1 MLELHV
7 GFLFQGHLLFLFF
20 QRACQYPISSTAD
33 GAECYRQTRAFFFFL
48 AEETELLQDDRS
60 GFYLL
65 YLSGSR
71 LRSKTM

>member
-1 MLELHV
+1 MEQSATGKHV
-7 GFLFQGHLLFLFF
+7 L
-20 QRACQYPISSTAD
+20 
-33 GAECYRQTRAFFFFL
+33 FFFFL

-71 LRSKTM
+71 LHSKTM